1 MGKKIMVLAL
11 AAIMTLGIFGLT
23 ACNNVSLDSY
33 KVTQSQ
39 ALQDYAN
46 AKGENNYCEDGWEA
60 VCKAVEDGNK
70 AIGDAESKSAVD
82 TAVMTAKNE
91 INAVL
96 TEEQKMS
103 DFALTISTEKTTLS
117 QGEDFQVEMV
127 FKNNSGETIEIT
139 HASSWILPFIA
150 EWFEIE
156 SPLDIQLSIL
166 EVDEVVEISFKVSC
180 EMPKGQHELKATAA
194 FSIRQFGAKKFVPAK
209 QITIKSNTITIMVA

>member
-1 MGKKIMVLAL
+1 MLKKIICLGVAL
-11 AAIMTLGIFGLT
+11 AMMFSLMG
-23 ACNNVSLDSY
+23 CSRVSLDKY
-33 KVTQSQ
+33 KAIMSTE
-39 ALQDYAN
+39 LQEYAD
-46 AKGENNYCEDGWEA
+46 AKGEDNYSTEGWQA

-127 FKNNSGETIEIT
+127 FENNSGETIEIT

-194 FSIRQFGAKKFVPAK
+194 FSIRQFGAEKFVPAK
-209 QITIKSNTITIMVA
+209 QKTIKSNTITIMVA